1 MKVFLLLALLAVHA
15 FADGSMDLSAAS
27 SQPSTRVNV
36 AVDDKNDAQED
47 IGRSFGLDMT
57 GFRDHRP
64 SHPVYIYAPHFDLP
78 IDMSDDDTSVVTFL
92 PRRGQRK
99 SIRLRYGRQSTE
111 EEDGA

>member
-1 MKVFLLLALLAVHA
+1 MKLFT
-15 FADGSMDLSAAS
+15 LSAIAILS
-27 SQPSTRVNV
+27 TLAEGTADAPTAPSHESTQVS
-36 AVDDKNDAQED
+36 QED
-47 IGRSFGLDMT
+47 IARPFRLDMT

-111 EEDGA
+111 EEDAA